1 MLFSRRT
8 ALSFFVQSP
17 IPALF
22 STFDFRPTFLM
33 RAALFWSLDLM
44 FSVTYPAKLP

>member
-33 RAALFWSLDLM
+33 RVVLFWSLDLM